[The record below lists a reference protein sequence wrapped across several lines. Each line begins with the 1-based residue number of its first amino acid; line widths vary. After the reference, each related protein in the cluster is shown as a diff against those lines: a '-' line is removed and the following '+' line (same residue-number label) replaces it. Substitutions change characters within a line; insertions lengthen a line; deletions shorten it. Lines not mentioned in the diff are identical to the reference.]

1 MQAEQSGRATNPDL
15 LYHSASTWITPGCL
29 RPAANLGAF
38 HRAKIGPVK
47 RMASNTECD
56 STAPGANATQRY
68 GSRHG
73 RSSQLRPK
81 PGPSTQPKPALAWGP
96 TEEGTKGETGWT
108 KMPAE
113 PRGCSS
119 KTGLAGQRCS
129 GGTQRHHLAASPHT
143 PHPHAPRIFAPP
155 TPPAGTGNHVSR
167 RHLQTEQRLQAGPN
181 GARISTRR
189 GSSWRDESAS
199 APRPAL
205 GFPRPHRVAG
215 GGKRR
220 SVSPTRRG
228 ETRGSPHLAPF
239 SLRMWYNSGALLRRH
254 SQK

>member
-1 MQAEQSGRATNPDL
+1 MDHTR
-15 LYHSASTWITPGCL
+15 LYSTGCK
-29 RPAANLGAF
+29 PWSVPSCQNWTS
-38 HRAKIGPVK
+38 GPV
-47 RMASNTECD
+47 ASNTEYD
-56 STAPGANATQRY
+56 STAPGTNATQRY

-81 PGPSTQPKPALAWGP
+81 PGPSTQPKPALARGP
-96 TEEGTKGETGWT
+96 TEDGTKGETGWT

-113 PRGCSS
+113 PRGYSS

-189 GSSWRDESAS
+189 GSSWSDESDESATARPRLPS
-199 APRPAL
+199 APPCRWRWEAS
-205 GFPRPHRVAG
+205 FR
-215 GGKRR
+215 
-220 SVSPTRRG
+220 
-228 ETRGSPHLAPF
+228 LADEA
-239 SLRMWYNSGALLRRH
+239 R
-254 SQK
+254 